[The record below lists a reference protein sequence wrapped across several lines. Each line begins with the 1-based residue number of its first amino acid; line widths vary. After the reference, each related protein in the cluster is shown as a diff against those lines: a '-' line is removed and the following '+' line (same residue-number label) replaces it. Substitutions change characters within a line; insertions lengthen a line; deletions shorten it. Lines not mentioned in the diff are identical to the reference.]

1 MRQIARLPQKD
12 REALFQSTAA
22 AIGINEAIVEKDF
35 WVCWMLDY
43 LFHECP
49 WKDALTFK
57 GGTSL
62 SKAFALI
69 QRFSEDIDLILDW
82 QVLGY
87 AVDEPWRERSNTKQ
101 DLFNKTVNE
110 KTADF
115 LDQIFLPVVNQF
127 LSQNLQQGA
136 HCYIE
141 PHDLHTVRFLYPR
154 SFTNEAILQEIRLE
168 IGSLAAWSPAKKQ
181 SIMPYSAEQY
191 GRLFSQH
198 ETVVRTILPQRTF
211 WEKATIL
218 HREAF
223 RVNEIPHRYS
233 RHYYDLF
240 CMSKTNVKEKAFRNI
255 ELLQQVAVFKS
266 RFYRC
271 GWAHYELAVPGSLR
285 LIPQNKHIAQLEKD
299 YARMQNM
306 IFGQTPDFLE
316 ILKYLKLLEDEING

>member
-115 LDQIFLPVVNQF
+115 LDQIFLP
-127 LSQNLQQGA
+127 
-136 HCYIE
+136 
-141 PHDLHTVRFLYPR
+141 
-154 SFTNEAILQEIRLE
+154 E
-168 IGSLAAWSPAKKQ
+168 IG
-181 SIMPYSAEQY
+181 
-191 GRLFSQH
+191 R
-198 ETVVRTILPQRTF
+198 
-211 WEKATIL
+211 
-218 HREAF
+218 
-223 RVNEIPHRYS
+223 
-233 RHYYDLF
+233 
-240 CMSKTNVKEKAFRNI
+240 
-255 ELLQQVAVFKS
+255 
-266 RFYRC
+266 
-271 GWAHYELAVPGSLR
+271 AHV
-285 LIPQNKHIAQLEKD
+285 
-299 YARMQNM
+299 
-306 IFGQTPDFLE
+306 
-316 ILKYLKLLEDEING
+316 